1 MKKNIKDIELKN
13 RTCLVRCDFNV
24 HMEQGEIEDGSRID
38 AALPTIEYMINH
50 DAKVVLMSHMGRP
63 EGQANPE
70 YSLAPVAE
78 YLSKA
83 LNKDVLFPQ
92 SDMVVDDSVREA
104 VKTLK
109 VGDVAL
115 LENTRFRPEETKNDA
130 AFSKELA
137 ELGDIF
143 VNDAFGTAHR
153 AHCSTAGI
161 ADYIPAVSGF
171 LIEKELKFLG
181 DAINNPRRP
190 FVAIMGGSK
199 VSDKILVIESLLDK
213 VDTLLIG
220 GGMTF
225 TFFKAKGYEIGSS
238 ILDEKGVEVA
248 GMLMKKAA
256 DKGVSLI
263 LPVDTVCAREF
274 ANDSERAT
282 VDSDKMPKDMMGM
295 DIGPKTRKIFEDEI
309 RKAKAIIW
317 NGPMGVFEMSNFAE
331 GTELIGRTLADLKDV
346 TTVIGGGDSAAA
358 IRKLGLEDKMT
369 HVSTGGGASLEFLGG
384 KELPGVAVLEDK

>member
-130 AFSKELA
+130 VFSKELA

-295 DIGPKTRKIFEDEI
+295 SSKDRKS
-309 RKAKAIIW
+309 
-317 NGPMGVFEMSNFAE
+317 V
-331 GTELIGRTLADLKDV
+331 V
-346 TTVIGGGDSAAA
+346 
-358 IRKLGLEDKMT
+358 
-369 HVSTGGGASLEFLGG
+369 
-384 KELPGVAVLEDK
+384 

>member
-309 RKAKAIIW
+309 RKAKAVIW

>member
-92 SDMVVDDSVREA
+92 SDMVLDDSVREA

-130 AFSKELA
+130 VFSKELA

-161 ADYIPAVSGF
+161 D
-171 LIEKELKFLG
+171 
-181 DAINNPRRP
+181 
-190 FVAIMGGSK
+190 
-199 VSDKILVIESLLDK
+199 
-213 VDTLLIG
+213 
-220 GGMTF
+220 
-225 TFFKAKGYEIGSS
+225 YEIGRAS
-238 ILDEKGVEVA
+238 
-248 GMLMKKAA
+248 
-256 DKGVSLI
+256 
-263 LPVDTVCAREF
+263 CRE
-274 ANDSERAT
+274 R
-282 VDSDKMPKDMMGM
+282 V
-295 DIGPKTRKIFEDEI
+295 
-309 RKAKAIIW
+309 
-317 NGPMGVFEMSNFAE
+317 
-331 GTELIGRTLADLKDV
+331 
-346 TTVIGGGDSAAA
+346 
-358 IRKLGLEDKMT
+358 
-369 HVSTGGGASLEFLGG
+369 
-384 KELPGVAVLEDK
+384 

>member
-220 GGMTF
+220 GGMIF

-238 ILDEKGVEVA
+238 ILNEKGVEVA

-309 RKAKAIIW
+309 RKAKAVIW

>member
-1 MKKNIKDIELKN
+1 MKKNIKDIELKS

-130 AFSKELA
+130 VFSKELA

-309 RKAKAIIW
+309 RKAKAVIW

>member
-220 GGMTF
+220 GGMIF

-309 RKAKAIIW
+309 RKAKAVIW

>member
-282 VDSDKMPKDMMGM
+282 VDSDKMPKDTMGM

-309 RKAKAIIW
+309 RKAKAVIW